1 MTSLPV
7 RFRFRFRFRLR
18 FAIAV
23 AKSASS
29 ASKLIGNKGE
39 TLSGRILLAIEPE
52 AISLLAQNKKVILV
66 SGTNG
71 KTSTT
76 RAVTAIIS
84 QLGAVATSGSGSNL
98 AWGAANALMSSAP
111 YAVLEIDELHLPA
124 IIAQTDPTVV
134 LLLNLTRD
142 QLHRM
147 HEVKRVADRWHV
159 ECAEALNTVFVADID
174 DPFINYA
181 TINAINVVRVSFGGR
196 LHPDGAVCP
205 RCGSYLT
212 WVKGNYSCTC
222 GLTNKIS
229 DAKFK
234 KGSAAY
240 RNAVLANL
248 VGEILG
254 AAPVEFAESD
264 LERSVTKDFVGKQAH
279 FRLTKNPA
287 SWREALQGDL
297 YPDVILLLNA
307 RQVDGIDTSWL
318 WDLSFAA
325 LRGHRVIV
333 CGERAL
339 DIAYRIHVEGVE
351 SSIATSFEEAIALTE
366 EVNVSVL
373 SAYTAFFELVM

>member
-1 MTSLPV
+1 
-7 RFRFRFRFRLR
+7 
-18 FAIAV
+18 
-23 AKSASS
+23 
-29 ASKLIGNKGE
+29 
-39 TLSGRILLAIEPE
+39 LAIEPE
-52 AISLLAQNKKVILV
+52 AISLLAQDKEVILV

-76 RAVTAIIS
+76 KAVASLVS
-84 QLGAVATSGSGSNL
+84 QLGPVATSGSGSNL
-98 AWGAANALMSSAP
+98 AWGAANALMSPAP
-111 YAVLEIDELHLPA
+111 YAVLEIDELHLPS
-124 IIAQTDPTVV
+124 IIAQTDPTIV

-159 ECAEALNTVFVADID
+159 ECSEATDTIFVVDID

-181 TINAINVVRVSFGGR
+181 IVNATNVVRVSFGGR
-196 LHPDGAVCP
+196 AHADGAVCP

-212 WVKGNYSCTC
+212 WARNNYSCTC

-229 DAKFK
+229 ELKFK

-240 RNAVLANL
+240 RNAILANI
-248 VGEILG
+248 VGEIVG
-254 AAPVEFAESD
+254 ASQVDFEESA
-264 LERSVTKDFVGKQAH
+264 LERSVTKEIEGKRAH

-287 SWREALQGDL
+287 SWTEALQAEL
-297 YPDVILLLNA
+297 TPEVILVLNA

-318 WDLSFAA
+318 WDVSFKA
-325 LRGHRVIV
+325 LKGHKVFV

-339 DIAYRIHVEGVE
+339 DMAYRIHVEG
-351 SSIATSFEEAIALTE
+351 IEA
-366 EVNVSVL
+366 EVVASVDLAMAQCKGSDVSVL

>member
-1 MTSLPV
+1 VLSP
-7 RFRFRFRFRLR
+7 RLR

-23 AKSASS
+23 AKSASA
-29 ASKLIGNKGE
+29 ASKWIGNKGE
-39 TLSGRILLAIEPE
+39 TLPGRILLAIEPE
-52 AISLLAQNKKVILV
+52 AISLLAAGKEVILI

-76 RAVTAIIS
+76 RAVASIVS
-84 QLGAVATSGSGSNL
+84 QLGEVATSGSGSNL
-98 AWGAANALMSSAP
+98 AWGAANALMSPAP
-111 YAVLEIDELHLPA
+111 FAVLEIDELHLPA
-124 IIAQTDPTVV
+124 IIAQTDPSVV

-159 ECAEALNTVFVADID
+159 ECTEATNTIFVADID

-181 TINAINVVRVSFGGR
+181 TVNAINVVRVSFGGR
-196 LHPDGAVCP
+196 SHPDGAVCP

-212 WVKGNYSCTC
+212 WLRGNYSCTC

-240 RNAVLANL
+240 RNAILANL
-248 VGEILG
+248 VGEVVD
-254 AAPVEFAESD
+254 APPIAFTETQ
-264 LERSVTKDFVGKQAH
+264 LERTVVKDFAGKTAH

-287 SWREALQGDL
+287 SWTEALSAEL
-297 YPDVILLLNA
+297 HPEVILVLNA

-318 WDLSFAA
+318 WDVSFAA
-325 LRGHRVIV
+325 LRGHSVIV

-339 DIAYRIHVEGVE
+339 DMAYRIHVEGVE
-351 SSIATSFEEAIALTE
+351 PVLANSFEEAISLCKRSDI
-366 EVNVSVL
+366 SVL

>member
-1 MTSLPV
+1 MRILRLQLAIFIAKVVSRISKSL
-7 RFRFRFRFRLR
+7 
-18 FAIAV
+18 
-23 AKSASS
+23 
-29 ASKLIGNKGE
+29 GHKGE
-39 TLSGRILLAIEPE
+39 TLPGRILLTIEPE
-52 AISLLAQNKKVILV
+52 AISLLAQNKEVILI

-76 RAVTAIIS
+76 KAVAAIIS
-84 QLGAVATSGSGSNL
+84 QLGEVATSTSGSNL
-98 AWGAANALMSSAP
+98 AWGVANALISSAP

-159 ECAEALNTVFVADID
+159 ECAEATNTVFVADID
-174 DPFINYA
+174 DPFINYSIVNA
-181 TINAINVVRVSFGGR
+181 TNAVRVSFGGR
-196 LHPDGAVCP
+196 SHPDGSVCP
-205 RCGSYLT
+205 RCGAYLT
-212 WVKGNYSCTC
+212 WLLGNYSCTC

-229 DAKFK
+229 EIKLK
-234 KGSAAY
+234 KGTAAH
-240 RNAVLANL
+240 RNAALANI
-248 VGEILG
+248 VGEIVG
-254 AAPVEFAESD
+254 AQPIEFSEEQ
-264 LERSVTKDFVGKQAH
+264 LERSVIKVFGEKRVN

-287 SWREALQGDL
+287 SWTEALKAEL
-297 YPDVILLLNA
+297 HEDVILVLNA

-318 WDLSFAA
+318 WDVSFAA

-339 DIAYRIHVEGVE
+339 DIAYRIYVEGVQSQTVE
-351 SSIATSFEEAIALTE
+351 TFEQALSLTE
-366 EVNVSVL
+366 GFEVSVL

>member
-1 MTSLPV
+1 VLSL
-7 RFRFRFRFRLR
+7 RLR

-23 AKSASS
+23 AKSAS
-29 ASKLIGNKGE
+29 AGSKLIGNKGE
-39 TLSGRILLAIEPE
+39 TLPGRILLTIEPE
-52 AISLLAQNKKVILV
+52 AISLLAQGKEVILV

-76 RAVTAIIS
+76 KAVAAIVS
-84 QLGAVATSGSGSNL
+84 QLGSVTTSGSGSNL
-98 AWGAANALMSSAP
+98 AWGAATALMSPAP
-111 YAVLEIDELHLPA
+111 FAVLEIDELHLPA
-124 IIAQTDPTVV
+124 IVAQTDPTVV

-159 ECAEALNTVFVADID
+159 ECTEAINTVFVADID

-181 TINAINVVRVSFGGR
+181 TVNAVNVVRVSFGGR
-196 LHPDGAVCP
+196 VHPDGAVCP

-212 WVKGNYSCTC
+212 WLRGNYSCTC

-240 RNAVLANL
+240 RNAVLANV
-248 VGEILG
+248 VGEVMD
-254 AAPVEFAESD
+254 APPIDFTESE
-264 LERSVTKDFVGKQAH
+264 LERSVTKEFQGKKAH

-287 SWREALQGDL
+287 SWTEALQTDF
-297 YPDVILLLNA
+297 YADVILVLNA

-318 WDLSFAA
+318 WDVSFAA
-325 LRGHRVIV
+325 LKGHRVIV

-339 DIAYRIHVEGVE
+339 DIGYRIHVEGVE
-351 SSIATSFEEAIALTE
+351 SVVADSFDGAMALVE
-366 EVNVSVL
+366 GSDVSVL